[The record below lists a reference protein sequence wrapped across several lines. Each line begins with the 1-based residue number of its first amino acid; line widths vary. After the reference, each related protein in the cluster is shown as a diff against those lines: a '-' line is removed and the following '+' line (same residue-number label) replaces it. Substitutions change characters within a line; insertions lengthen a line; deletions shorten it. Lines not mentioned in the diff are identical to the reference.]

1 MSCCDFFE
9 EDSNEWQ
16 DCDIC
21 ECECIVQN
29 ASGIHVRPAGMLVK
43 LFEKNQSDVSFTY
56 EGKTVNAKSIISI
69 LMLGAPQGGK
79 IQVCVRGKDA
89 KQVIKKIQD
98 AFASGF
104 GE

>member
-1 MSCCDFFE
+1 MSCFDLYE
-9 EDSNEWQ
+9 EGSSEWQ

-21 ECECIVQN
+21 KCECIVQN

-43 LFEKNQSDVSFTY
+43 LFENKQSDVSFTY

-89 KQVIKKIQD
+89 KQVIKQIQE